1 MTSNE
6 RVDLMMVYESGEA
19 NINQIIELF
28 ADLIKTGMAWTLQG
42 SYGRA
47 AQSFIER
54 EFISEK
60 GVPDWDYIESELVAE
75 GYTLD

>member
-1 MTSNE
+1 MTSSE
-6 RVDLMMVYESGEA
+6 RVDLIIAYESGEA
-19 NINQIIELF
+19 NIRQIIELF

-47 AQSFIER
+47 AQSFIDNEL
-54 EFISEK
+54 ISPE
-60 GVPDWDYIESELVAE
+60 GEPDWYYIEDKLIEE